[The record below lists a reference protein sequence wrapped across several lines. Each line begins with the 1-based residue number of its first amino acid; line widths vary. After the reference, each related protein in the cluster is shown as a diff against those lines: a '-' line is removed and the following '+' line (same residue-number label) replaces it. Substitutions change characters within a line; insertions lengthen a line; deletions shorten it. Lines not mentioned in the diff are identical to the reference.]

1 MGQVS
6 ETTGGKRLMG
16 RPARETPDVFSAI
29 GHSKRR
35 RIIELVAVA
44 GSLSV
49 GAIVSHFSESRQA
62 ISKHIGV
69 FSVKRLSVTFIQIF
83 GQIDVGEKQRVKD
96 DLAIAKV
103 DDVLVPK
110 LIRTRLDARV

>member
-1 MGQVS
+1 
-6 ETTGGKRLMG
+6 MG

-29 GHSKRR
+29 GHWKRR

-69 FSVKRLSVTFIQIF
+69 LEEVEVLLAETVGNERHYTVDFSALQEVQAWVALFDEHWDAKLTALKSYL
-83 GQIDVGEKQRVKD
+83 EKE
-96 DLAIAKV
+96 
-103 DDVLVPK
+103 
-110 LIRTRLDARV
+110 